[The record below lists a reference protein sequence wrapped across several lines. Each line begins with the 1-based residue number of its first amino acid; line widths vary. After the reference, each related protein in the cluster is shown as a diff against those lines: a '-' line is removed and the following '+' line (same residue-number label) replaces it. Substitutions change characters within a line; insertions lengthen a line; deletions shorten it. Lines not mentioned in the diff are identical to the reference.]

1 MVTLVRGETNMDSL
15 IIEQAQNM
23 IKRLDDTLQNGR
35 MDRQTSKDI
44 DMAKVQIHELLG
56 WIAVVE
62 RERDDFA
69 ERNARNANMVNLLR
83 AELKSIGYDDVLTVT
98 RFD

>member
-1 MVTLVRGETNMDSL
+1 MDHL
-15 IIEQAQNM
+15 IIEQAQDI

-35 MDRQTSKDI
+35 FDRQTGKDI
-44 DMAKVQIHELLG
+44 DMAKVQIHELIG

>member
-1 MVTLVRGETNMDSL
+1 MDSL
-15 IIEQAQNM
+15 IIEQAQNT
-23 IKRLDDTLQNGR
+23 IKRLDDTLQNGT

-83 AELKSIGYDDVLTVT
+83 SELKSIGYDDVLTVT

>member
-1 MVTLVRGETNMDSL
+1 MDSV
-15 IIEQAQNM
+15 IIEQAQNT

>member
-1 MVTLVRGETNMDSL
+1 MDHL
-15 IIEQAQNM
+15 IIEQAQDI

-35 MDRQTSKDI
+35 FDRQTGKDI
-44 DMAKVQIHELLG
+44 DMAKVQIHELIG

-83 AELKSIGYDDVLTVT
+83 SELKSIGYDDVLTVT

>member
-1 MVTLVRGETNMDSL
+1 MDSL

-83 AELKSIGYDDVLTVT
+83 SELKSIGYDDVLTVT

>member
-1 MVTLVRGETNMDSL
+1 MDHTV
-15 IIEQAQNM
+15 IEQAQNM

>member
-1 MVTLVRGETNMDSL
+1 MDHLV
-15 IIEQAQNM
+15 IEQAQNM

-35 MDRQTSKDI
+35 MDRQTAKDI
-44 DMAKVQIHELLG
+44 DMAKVQIHELIG
-56 WIAVVE
+56 WIAIVE

-83 AELKSIGYDDVLTVT
+83 SELKSIGYDDVLTVT

>member
-1 MVTLVRGETNMDSL
+1 MDNL
-15 IIEQAQNM
+15 IIEQAQDI

-35 MDRQTSKDI
+35 FDRQTGKDI